1 MGARVPAAKAPSPGY
16 PEPDAWLTSDLRR
29 PSRRSSHPDNGEA
42 LKPGDPHRS
51 RGWSHAGTRSVRH
64 RAGRGPS
71 ARAAV
76 PSAPRQSRQVPRPWT
91 PKSYHLIG
99 LSRGEADP
107 PPPHQTAFPKELSQ
121 TLETKD
127 NTKTTAQTAPSHLP
141 PGLGQTREGLAEGGP
156 GSATGPREKFHQ
168 SCTLPF
174 PQWLTPV
181 PVRVPRPLP
190 SPLPTGPPGR
200 SFPREP
206 RPSAKGPRHRG
217 APPGRG
223 PGAALRQQDPTC
235 REPRS

>member
-91 PKSYHLIG
+91 PKSHHLIG

-107 PPPHQTAFPKELSQ
+107 HPPPPNCIPQRTIADPGDKGQHENHSSDGSKP
-121 TLETKD
+121 
-127 NTKTTAQTAPSHLP
+127 PS
-141 PGLGQTREGLAEGGP
+141 TR
-156 GSATGPREKFHQ
+156 
-168 SCTLPF
+168 
-174 PQWLTPV
+174 
-181 PVRVPRPLP
+181 
-190 SPLPTGPPGR
+190 
-200 SFPREP
+200 
-206 RPSAKGPRHRG
+206 
-217 APPGRG
+217 
-223 PGAALRQQDPTC
+223 PGADKGRPRRGRPRFSNGPQGEVPSVLHPSISPVAHSSTC
-235 REPRS
+235 